1 MEGMLSSVAPGF
13 GLILGQLSEVLVW
26 LLSKG
31 FSSWFTFQS
40 LQWQTVVCLPIVFS
54 FFVGLLFTLRLLR
67 SVQSRLYIRLE
78 KQLAKALAAQIEEKC
93 RLIDKIYAAVKENA
107 EMETSLK
114 KASLE
119 RESLNIPGLTE
130 TFREML
136 RINVIL
142 MEELN
147 SLARELEK
155 ERVEPSKQKQE
166 MVEMVEELEFLEE
179 VMRTTTSHGSL
190 KPSRRPSTKP

>member
-1 MEGMLSSVAPGF
+1 MELGF

-67 SVQSRLYIRLE
+67 SVQSRLYVRLE
-78 KQLAKALAAQIEEKC
+78 QQLAKALAAQIEEKC
-93 RLIDKIYAAVKENA
+93 RLIDKIYAAEKENA

-155 ERVEPSKQKQE
+155 ERIEPSKQKQE

>member
-1 MEGMLSSVAPGF
+1 
-13 GLILGQLSEVLVW
+13 
-26 LLSKG
+26 
-31 FSSWFTFQS
+31 
-40 LQWQTVVCLPIVFS
+40 
-54 FFVGLLFTLRLLR
+54 
-67 SVQSRLYIRLE
+67 
-78 KQLAKALAAQIEEKC
+78 
-93 RLIDKIYAAVKENA
+93 
-107 EMETSLK
+107 METSLK

-155 ERVEPSKQKQE
+155 ERIEPSKQKQE

>member
-1 MEGMLSSVAPGF
+1 MLSSVAPGF

-67 SVQSRLYIRLE
+67 SVQSRLYVRLE

-93 RLIDKIYAAVKENA
+93 RLIDKIYAAEKENA